1 MTGLALVLSE
11 LPAEIVR
18 RHPERVYDGGGHA
31 EWQFHWWQ
39 TPALLPVQ
47 WQGTFRILPWGC
59 KDRRSRLPQ
68 GGWISLAQ
76 VEAGALAAARPDEV
90 VIPANLGYHRGV
102 WFLVEQGFRGVVLQ
116 TGPHGPVVYMLTEPS
131 TNYFRDMT
139 EQSEMMPI
147 LVNQVS

>member
-18 RHPERVYDGGGHA
+18 RHPERVYDRDGHA

-76 VEAGALAAARPDEV
+76 IESGALAAARPDEV

-116 TGPHGPVVYMLTEPS
+116 TGPRGPVVYMLTEPS
-131 TNYFRDMT
+131 TNYFRNMT

-147 LVNQVS
+147 LVNQVI